1 MICGASFTEASTI
14 ITTPYNGADL
24 FKLTTA
30 NNGSPGGI
38 ATPGTGS
45 VSSPSGVTYLIQDG
59 DGGPAALFD
68 GTFGGNKFF
77 SGGMSNPT
85 SVPMGGLIGATNPTA
100 TSGWKWFDAHFS
112 NSVVISNFV
121 LCTADHAYDRTP
133 DQFQLR
139 GSNNGGATWDVIYRY
154 DNNASNGSSNP
165 WGTVANGSI
174 PPSPPNNTA
183 VKFIGGGVDFATP
196 AAYSRIR
203 LEVFSV
209 TQGDGVGLTEWQ
221 LAGAPPSAPAAAF
234 WNGTS
239 TATWNSVAN
248 WATSTDGLTAVAL
261 LPGATTDVSFVSST
275 ASEINTTLDGVFSIK
290 SLNFTSA
297 ATTPVTISGSGTSS
311 INLGTGGLNVSADS
325 ANHQILSS
333 VVLALNQTW
342 SIGGSSV
349 LTIDGNL
356 SGVGIA
362 WTKEGT
368 GRLILNGQNNNSSG
382 SILIN
387 SGTLEVNGAITGTNS
402 IRVATGSILEVGP
415 SSIIAGNIVVSGG
428 EFHHAGR
435 LTSGSTLT
443 LTSGSM
449 ITAPGVATVGR
460 ADFSSL
466 GGIADASTTPLSVA
480 VQAQLRDFIR
490 LNYTA
495 GGGSTAFSLQGND
508 VADNSATRTLALAG
522 GTLSFSIQTASAP
535 TYRHYRF
542 SVSEVNASDLLQLS
556 ELHYYNNGVWIPATA
571 TYSGSPDS
579 ESEHLG
585 SNTNDNNQ
593 DTKYTAPAS
602 YSWALTYDFGSSRS
616 LSAYN
621 WATANDSAPSRNPT
635 KWKVEGSS
643 NGTTWTTIDDRSAT
657 TQSGPNSIYTWAGVN
672 PANYAAFGGGGS
684 ANAYPLSVAVSGGS
698 IQLPNSNV
706 SVTATS
712 QINLGDPSQAHTL
725 GSLSILG
732 GGTTLVVANAQS
744 VHFTGASSHIDAGAI
759 LDTNGVDIV
768 INSIS
773 GDGSIT
779 NNGLTANSLTFFIDA
794 TPESFTGNIGGGS
807 QSIDV
812 IKTGAE
818 SLTLA
823 GNQTYDALT
832 VSDGTLNVNGVLGSG
847 STAVIV
853 NDTPLGISTQLRF
866 GGVSQNLASL
876 SIGEGAL
883 VTFSSNLG
891 SAAVGSSKGV
901 ATVPEPSSLSLLM
914 LSVIGFLH
922 RQSSRQLSF
931 RRLL

>member
-1 MICGASFTEASTI
+1 
-14 ITTPYNGADL
+14 
-24 FKLTTA
+24 
-30 NNGSPGGI
+30 
-38 ATPGTGS
+38 
-45 VSSPSGVTYLIQDG
+45 
-59 DGGPAALFD
+59 
-68 GTFGGNKFF
+68 
-77 SGGMSNPT
+77 
-85 SVPMGGLIGATNPTA
+85 
-100 TSGWKWFDAHFS
+100 
-112 NSVVISNFV
+112 
-121 LCTADHAYDRTP
+121 
-133 DQFQLR
+133 
-139 GSNNGGATWDVIYRY
+139 
-154 DNNASNGSSNP
+154 
-165 WGTVANGSI
+165 
-174 PPSPPNNTA
+174 
-183 VKFIGGGVDFATP
+183 
-196 AAYSRIR
+196 
-203 LEVFSV
+203 
-209 TQGDGVGLTEWQ
+209 
-221 LAGAPPSAPAAAF
+221 
-234 WNGTS
+234 
-239 TATWNSVAN
+239 
-248 WATSTDGLTAVAL
+248 
-261 LPGATTDVSFVSST
+261 
-275 ASEINTTLDGVFSIK
+275 
-290 SLNFTSA
+290 
-297 ATTPVTISGSGTSS
+297 
-311 INLGTGGLNVSADS
+311 
-325 ANHQILSS
+325 
-333 VVLALNQTW
+333 
-342 SIGGSSV
+342 
-349 LTIDGNL
+349 
-356 SGVGIA
+356 
-362 WTKEGT
+362 
-368 GRLILNGQNNNSSG
+368 
-382 SILIN
+382 
-387 SGTLEVNGAITGTNS
+387 
-402 IRVATGSILEVGP
+402 
-415 SSIIAGNIVVSGG
+415 
-428 EFHHAGR
+428 
-435 LTSGSTLT
+435 
-443 LTSGSM
+443 M

-635 KWKVEGSS
+635 KWKVEGSA

-807 QSIDV
+807 QSIGV
-812 IKTGAE
+812 IKTGTG

-832 VSDGTLNVNGVLGSG
+832 VSDGTLNMNAVLGSG

-876 SIGEGAL
+876 SIEEGAL
-883 VTFSSNLG
+883 VVKF
-891 SAAVGSSKGV
+891 
-901 ATVPEPSSLSLLM
+901 
-914 LSVIGFLH
+914 
-922 RQSSRQLSF
+922 Q
-931 RRLL
+931 